1 MAWRKTHRYFIEGSN
16 EDAKVEF
23 IWGEFQTR
31 KYRVWKHQ
39 LALTI
44 LASWFV
50 AETRLDWQQRFEKS
64 PDLLVQY
71 DVDALPNLS
80 VANVREL
87 LRASMPLPQLSPEEA
102 ANLVVNHLVNR
113 TRSRKSRM
121 RHRKDRTNV

>member
-1 MAWRKTHRYFIEGSN
+1 LSILIFCKFRA
-16 EDAKVEF
+16 
-23 IWGEFQTR
+23 
-31 KYRVWKHQ
+31 WKHQ

-50 AETRLDWQQRFEKS
+50 VETRLDWQKRFQQS

-71 DVDALPNLS
+71 EVDTLPMLS

-87 LRASMPLPQLSPEEA
+87 LRASIPLPRLSLEDA

-113 TRSRKSRM
+113 TRSRKSRL
-121 RHRKDRTNV
+121 RHRKDNSHV